1 MVYLIWA
8 VLGVLAFV
16 YKKNKYVTIM
26 VFAFIA
32 ILFCCNTANADLDN
46 YIRQYNG
53 VKIYA
58 SEPLYNLFGQ
68 WFFAMGADFYIFRG
82 FFFLLALV
90 LITWTLC
97 RLTPYP
103 APALFMYSVYP
114 LSLDVTQIRYAIAYS
129 IVFFGVYYLMRFQN
143 THKKADL
150 IIFLLS
156 VLIATGFHYV
166 CALFAILG
174 LLALDIRKHRVL
186 YLIVIPFIVIA
197 ALSMVDRLAPIVANV
212 IGLGKT
218 MMWITFERKTSFI
231 RLARIMISRLML
243 PVFSI
248 VLAFSVKNENYKRI
262 YGGRTNSL
270 GLKVSPAEKLYL
282 PEKDPRGYYSIRN
295 NRFLFTCMYYICL
308 YSILELT
315 IAGDYER
322 LARLGLLIGSALVTR
337 LMFYLEEADRRLMM
351 FLYLCIFA
359 IIFVFVMFFMKN
371 TDSQPY
377 IGYVFRQV
385 MESNSVF
392 GITYEQIV
400 R

>member
-32 ILFCCNTANADLDN
+32 ILFCCNTANADLDH
-46 YIRQYNG
+46 YFQQYNG
-53 VKIYA
+53 AATYA
-58 SEPLYNLFGQ
+58 TEPLYNLFGQ
-68 WFFAMGADFYIFRG
+68 WFYAVGADFYIFRG
-82 FFFLLALV
+82 FFFLLALA
-90 LITWTLC
+90 LITWTFH

-103 APALFMYSVYP
+103 TLALFMYSIYP
-114 LSLDVTQIRYAIAYS
+114 LALDVTQIRYTIAYA
-129 IVFFGVYYLMRFQN
+129 IVFFGLYYLMRFQN
-143 THKKADL
+143 TYRKKD
-150 IIFLLS
+150 IFIFLLS
-156 VLIATGFHYV
+156 VLIASGFHYV

-174 LLALDIRKHRVL
+174 LLALDIRKHRLL
-186 YLIVIPFIVIA
+186 YLIIIPLIVIA
-197 ALSMVDRLAPIVANV
+197 ALSMVGRLAPLVEEV
-212 IGLGKT
+212 IGMGKT
-218 MMWITFERKTSFI
+218 QMWIASERQSSII
-231 RLARIMISRLML
+231 RIARIMISRLML
-243 PVFSI
+243 PAFSI
-248 VLAFSVKNENYKRI
+248 MLAFSVKNDNYKCI
-262 YGGRTNSL
+262 YGARTNSL
-270 GLKVSPAEKLYL
+270 GLKVSPAEKLYV

-295 NRFLFTCMYYICL
+295 NRFLFTCLYYICL

-337 LMFYLEEADRRLMM
+337 QMFYLEEADRRLMM
-351 FLYLCIFA
+351 FLYICIFS

-371 TDSQPY
+371 IDSQPY